1 MYNSTLTLS
10 QTGTILKMDADY
22 KDTLFKTGVEYVN
35 HNFTSLFYP
44 SQKQM
49 LDDFLD
55 EVFAT
60 GKLQFKEF
68 FYSNSIYQLR
78 CTLIQP
84 DQALCFITNDK
95 PSTVLRDMD
104 EHNLRAIVD
113 SYVDWVWSF
122 DRNFTLV
129 TANKSYLEFRQKLN
143 HKPIEIGDKIY
154 KNADEAAYKKWMP
167 IYEQSLNGETI
178 NFEEKRSLNGEDY
191 YVEIY
196 LSPVYNSKKEII
208 GCLGITR
215 NITERKNA
223 QFAITGYTNKL
234 EEFAFKTSHELRR
247 PIANIIGMANL
258 LSENGLNP
266 DERNKAINY
275 ISTSIKEV
283 DEIVISMIELMEQQH
298 KNDAV

>member
-10 QTGTILKMDADY
+10 QSGSILKMDADCN
-22 KDTLFKTGVEYVN
+22 DTLFKTGVDYIN

-49 LDDFLD
+49 LDAFLN
-55 EVFAT
+55 EVFTT
-60 GKLQFKEF
+60 GKLQYKEF
-68 FYSNSIYQLR
+68 FYSNSFYQLR
-78 CTLIQP
+78 CTLIQA
-84 DQALCFITNDK
+84 DKALCFITNNK
-95 PSTVLRDMD
+95 QTKELRDMD

-122 DRNFTLV
+122 DNNLTLV

-143 HKPIEIGDKIY
+143 LKPIEIGDKIY

-167 IYEQSLNGETI
+167 IYERSLNGETI
-178 NFEEKRSLNGEDY
+178 NFEEKRNLNGEDY

-196 LSPVYNSKKEII
+196 LSPVFNSAKEII

-215 NITERKNA
+215 NITERINA
-223 QFAITGYTNKL
+223 QFEIAGYTSKL

-247 PIANIIGMANL
+247 PIANIIGMTNL
-258 LSENGLNP
+258 MSENGL
-266 DERNKAINY
+266 DIAERNKAIDY
-275 ISTSIKEV
+275 IATSVKEV
-283 DEIVISMIELMEQQH
+283 DEIVISMIELMEQQR
-298 KNDAV
+298 KNDVA

>member
-10 QTGTILKMDADY
+10 QNGTILKMDVDY
-22 KDTLFKTGVEYVN
+22 KDTLFKTGVDYIN
-35 HNFTSLFYP
+35 HNFTALFYS

-49 LDDFLD
+49 LDAFLN
-55 EVFAT
+55 EVFT
-60 GKLQFKEF
+60 IGKLQYKEF

-84 DQALCFITNDK
+84 DQALCFITNNK
-95 PSTVLRDMD
+95 QSTVLRDMD

-122 DRNFTLV
+122 DKNFTLV

-143 HKPIEIGDKIY
+143 LKPIEIGDKIY
-154 KNADEAAYKKWMP
+154 KNADEAAYSKWMP
-167 IYEQSLNGETI
+167 IYERSLNGETI
-178 NFEEKRSLNGEDY
+178 NFEEKRNLNGEDY
-191 YVEIY
+191 YVEVY
-196 LSPVYNSKKEII
+196 LSPVFNSKKEII

-215 NITERKNA
+215 NITERKTA
-223 QFAITGYTNKL
+223 QFAIAGYTDKL

-247 PIANIIGMANL
+247 PIANIMGMTNL
-258 LSENGLNP
+258 LSANGL
-266 DERNKAINY
+266 DVHEKQQAIDY
-275 ISTSIKEV
+275 IATSVKEV

-298 KNDAV
+298 KNNTI